1 METEEDLL
9 KKHQENPK
17 DTKAIYDLAIFYIKT
32 ENYGQAQKY
41 FESLVSI
48 EPKLFDAYNGLGFAL
63 QRQEKWIDAIKT
75 YQKGLKLD
83 APKTV
88 LKDSYLKLKIG
99 SYKNIATC
107 HLKINEPQHT
117 IACYNIIAKLDP
129 SISKEMEAK
138 IEAITK
144 LRSLKGGSQPV
155 LY

>member
-17 DTKAIYDLAIFYIKT
+17 DAKTIYDLAVFYTKN
-32 ENYGQAQKY
+32 ENYEQAQKY
-41 FESLVSI
+41 FESLTSI
-48 EPKLFDAYNGLGFAL
+48 EPNLFDAYNGLGFAL

-75 YQKGLKLD
+75 YQKALKLD
-83 APKTV
+83 TPKTV

-99 SYKNIATC
+99 SYKNIAAC

-117 IACYNIIAKLDP
+117 IACYRIIAKLDP
-129 SISKEMEAK
+129 SLSKEMEAK

-144 LRSLKGGSQPV
+144 LRSLKSGSNPV